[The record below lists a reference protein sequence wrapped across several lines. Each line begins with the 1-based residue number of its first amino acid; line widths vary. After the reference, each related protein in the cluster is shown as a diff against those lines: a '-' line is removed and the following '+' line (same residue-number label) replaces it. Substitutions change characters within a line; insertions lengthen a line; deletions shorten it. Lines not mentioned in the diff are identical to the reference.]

1 MKKTSLLLLFLLPVL
16 LTISGQ
22 GISGTVVNDSCQAV
36 PFANLLLF
44 NVKDTA
50 YVTGTA
56 TDALGLFTLPVEKGN
71 YLMRVTSLGYDTLTA
86 KVSAPTTGFSLRLTS
101 NTMALKEVT
110 VRGRKPISYM
120 QGNALVTNV
129 AGTTLSNLG
138 TLNDV
143 LRFIPM
149 VWNSG
154 SGFEVVGKGA
164 PIYYINRRLVRD
176 PNELDRLSSQN
187 IQRIEVV
194 HHPGARYGKS
204 VNAVIIIHTKKRT
217 GDGLS
222 LILENLLQVNH
233 YTTDEAQTEV
243 YYRKGKFEISTLVKG
258 STYKD
263 KDFQIMDQ
271 TVFTDTIWNLVERKN
286 SYDKGKT
293 LNVRLRVNYDINA
306 HHSLGAY
313 YSFRTYKLDY
323 HRPIVNDV
331 MANDL
336 PYDIINTK
344 EDQTTQTLPYHYFS
358 SYYNGSIGK
367 LNIDFNLDGL
377 FHHNTSES
385 EQDERAIN
393 TSSRLIRTNNTS
405 DSHLWAERLVLTLP
419 LQNGNVSIGNESSIT
434 SRDNKSMITGTNIG
448 DSESHVYGKNAA
460 FFAEF
465 TQKWKKISCNVG
477 LRFEHTSTKYT
488 LQENKT
494 LVFNDVFP
502 SLTFSYNPKDNI
514 SLSFSYRGFRSLPT
528 YQQLNS
534 NMQYVNRFNISVGNP
549 LLQPSSTRNASF
561 NLWCRFFYLN
571 INYTHKANMV
581 TLVSLPTV
589 DDDAT
594 TLFTY
599 DNSGKKD
606 QVQFSAG
613 IQKQVSFLMFNYQAS
628 LYKQWYKNIFRGEP
642 MSFNKPSFS
651 LNCNTAATWK
661 SWTFSLLFNYST
673 RGHSDNIYTYS
684 KTQMHFGAT
693 KAFFK
698 KKLQVD
704 IWLIDIFNTK
714 RNHNII
720 YSHNFMY
727 DSNYKPSSR
736 KMTVSLRL
744 NINATRSKYKGK
756 GAGNT
761 EKNRL

>member
-1 MKKTSLLLLFLLPVL
+1 MRKTICLSFFLLATL
-16 LTISGQ
+16 SSINGQ
-22 GISGTVVNDSCQAV
+22 GISGTVRNDSSRTV
-36 PFANLLLF
+36 PFANVLLF
-44 NVKDTA
+44 NTKDTA

-56 TDALGLFTLPVEKGN
+56 TDANGAFSLLVESGS
-71 YLMRVTSLGYDTLTA
+71 YLIRVTSIGYDTLMT
-86 KVSAPTTGFSLRLTS
+86 KVLSPSTDLSLRVTA
-101 NTMALKEVT
+101 NAMALKEVT

-222 LILENLLQVNH
+222 LILDNLLQVTH
-233 YTTDEAQTEV
+233 YITDEAQAEV
-243 YYRKGKFEISTLVKG
+243 YYRKGKFEISTLFKG
-258 STYKD
+258 STYQD
-263 KDFQIMDQ
+263 KDYQVMDQ
-271 TVFTDTIWNLVERKN
+271 TVFTDTIWNLLEKKN

-293 LNVRLRVNYDINA
+293 LNARLRVNYDINA

-313 YSFRTYKLDY
+313 YSFRTYKMDY
-323 HRPIVNDV
+323 HRLLDNDV
-331 MANDL
+331 KANGVAH
-336 PYDIINTK
+336 DIINTN
-344 EDQTTQTLPYHYFS
+344 ENQTTQTLPYHYFS

-377 FHHNTSES
+377 FQHYSSES
-385 EQDERAIN
+385 EQDERATN
-393 TSSRLIRTNNTS
+393 TPSRLIYTDNTS
-405 DSHLWAERLVLTLP
+405 DSHLWAERLVLTHP
-419 LQNGNVSIGNESSIT
+419 LQKGNVSVGNESSIT
-434 SRDNKSMITGTNIG
+434 SRKNKSVITGTNIG
-448 DSESHVYGKNAA
+448 DSESYVDGKNTA
-460 FFAEF
+460 FFAEI
-465 TQKWKKISCNVG
+465 TQSWKKISCNVG
-477 LRFEHTSTKYT
+477 FRFEHTSTKYSMK
-488 LQENKT
+488 ENKT
-494 LVFNDVFP
+494 LVFNDLFP
-502 SLTFSYNPKDNI
+502 SLTFSYNLKDNV
-514 SLSFSYRGFRSLPT
+514 SLSLSYRGFRNLPT

-561 NLWCRFFYLN
+561 NLWYQFVYLN
-571 INYTHKANMV
+571 INYTHNDNLV
-581 TLVSLPTV
+581 TMVSLPTV
-589 DDDAT
+589 DDNAT

-606 QVQFSAG
+606 QVQISAG

-628 LYKQWYKNIFRGEP
+628 LYKQWYESIFKGEL
-642 MSFNKPSFS
+642 MSFSKPRFL

-673 RGHSDNIYTYS
+673 RGHSNNVYAYS
-684 KTQMHFGAT
+684 NTETHFGVNKT
-693 KAFFK
+693 FFK
-698 KKLQVD
+698 KKLQVS
-704 IWLIDIFNTK
+704 IWLIDIFDTK

-720 YSHNFMY
+720 YSNNFMY

-736 KMTVSLRL
+736 KATVTLRL
-744 NINATRSKYKGK
+744 NINGIRSKYKGK